1 MSKLNKK
8 NTSRG
13 FSLYEFRDRNGIE
26 CSLQK
31 SSIAT
36 ENCIWLGANELGI
49 QEFVAYREPNAW
61 EPRPE
66 FDKHTME
73 HHFVANNI
81 MHLSREQVAE
91 LLPVLQKF
99 VETGEIG

>member
-1 MSKLNKK
+1 MKIKK
-8 NTSRG
+8 TERG
-13 FSLYEFRDRNGIE
+13 FPYTEFKDYNGVE
-26 CSLQK
+26 CKIQK
-31 SSIAT
+31 SSLAT
-36 ENCIWLGANELGI
+36 DDCIWLGAKKIGL
-49 QEFVAYREPNAW
+49 QEFIVGKGWIEK
-61 EPRPE
+61 PE
-66 FDKHTME
+66 CDVHTME